1 MIALVRIALSRPY
14 TFVVLAL
21 LLLIIGPLAALRT
34 PTDIFPDIRIPVIGV
49 VWQYTGLP
57 PDQMSGRIT
66 TPFQRALTTTVN
78 DIEHIVANSYNG
90 VGIIKIFFQPN
101 VDIRT
106 ANAQVT
112 AISQTMLKQMPPGA
126 TPPLILNYSASTV
139 PIIQVALSGEGLTEQ
154 NLADIGINQLRT
166 PLVTVP
172 GAAIPYPFGGK
183 QRQVQIDLNSAALQA
198 RGLSGQDVANA
209 LAAQNLIT
217 PVGTQKIGGFE
228 YVIQLNNS
236 PLKMEDLGNLPIKAV
251 NGAMV
256 YVHDVASV
264 RDGNPPQTNIVH
276 VDGNRSVLMMVLKAG
291 SISTLDII
299 AGIKQKVIDVKNSL
313 PDALKI
319 GFIGDQSI
327 FVRGAITGVAYEGV
341 IAALLTSVMILLFL
355 GSWRSTIIIAT
366 SIPLAVLGAIVML
379 SAIGETLNIM
389 TLGGLA
395 LAVGILVDDATVT
408 IENINYHL
416 EQGKAVEL
424 SIMDGANQIVTPA
437 FVSLLCICIVFV
449 PMFFLQ
455 GVARF
460 LFVPMAEAVMFA
472 MVWSFV
478 LSRTLVPTMAKYLLQ
493 PHTDHDEQ
501 TRPPSRN
508 PLVQFQRSFEARFE
522 RIRGGYRELLSLAM
536 QRRPVFVIGFLG
548 LVAVSFLLVPF
559 LGRNFFPSVDSG
571 SILMHARAQIGTR
584 VEETA
589 NQFAEVQKVI
599 RKIIPPG
606 EIDTLADNIGMP
618 ISGIN
623 MTYNNTGV
631 IGPQDGD
638 IQIKLKEGHRPTA
651 GYVQALREQ
660 LPRAF
665 PGMTFAF
672 LPADIVSQI
681 LNFGAPAPLD
691 LQVRGANLTANFAYA
706 NKLLSRIRRIPGIAD
721 ARIQQS
727 PNNPSFNIDVDRTR
741 AQYVGL
747 TERDVTNSLVVNL
760 AGSSQVAPT
769 YYLNPDNGV
778 SYSIVMQT
786 PQYQIDS
793 MSALE
798 TLPITAGGPVAPIL
812 GGIANITRTT
822 SNAVVSQYD
831 IQPMVQIYATPQGR
845 DLGAVAAD
853 VQAVIADT
861 AKEVPKGSS
870 VLLLGQV
877 QTMHSAFSGLLFG
890 LLAAIVLI
898 YLLIVVNFQ
907 SWSDPFV
914 IITALPAALAGI
926 VWMLFATHTTLSV
939 PALTGAIMCM
949 GVATANSVLVISFA
963 RERYEQLGD
972 PIAAAIDAGFVRFRP
987 VLMTALAMIIGMTPM
1002 ALGLGEGGEQN
1013 APLGRAVIGGLIFA
1027 TIATLMFVPVVFS
1040 MVHKMQGVKAHDG
1053 SAPHWRSRM
1062 PTESRSPVS
1071 RRRLGI
1077 FGLVA
1082 SIVAVL
1088 VVVTGIR
1095 AREDTEAKLQEWTD
1109 NQAIP
1114 TVAVVLPDAQG
1125 A

>member
-1 MIALVRIALSRPY
+1 MIGLVRIALSRPY

-57 PDQMSGRIT
+57 PDQMAGRIT

-90 VGIIKIFFQPN
+90 FGIVKIFFQPN

-112 AISQTMLKQMPPGA
+112 AISQTLIKAMPPGA

-154 NLADIGINQLRT
+154 NLADFGINQLRT

-183 QRQVQIDLNSAALQA
+183 QRQVQIDLDSSALQA

-217 PVGTQKIGGFE
+217 PVGTQKIGEFE
-228 YVIQLNNS
+228 YNIQLNNS
-236 PLKMEDLGNLPIKAV
+236 PLKMAELGDLPIKTV

-256 YVHDVASV
+256 YVRDVASV

-276 VDGNRSVLMMVLKAG
+276 VNGNRSVLMMVLKAG

-299 AGIKQKVIDVKNSL
+299 AGIKQKVIDVKDQL
-313 PDALKI
+313 PEALRI

-355 GSWRSTIIIAT
+355 GSWRSTIIIAV
-366 SIPLAVLGAIVML
+366 SIPLSVLGAIVML

-408 IENINYHL
+408 IENINWHL
-416 EQGKAVEL
+416 EHGKDVEPA
-424 SIMDGANQIVTPA
+424 IMDGARQIVTPA

-449 PMFFLQ
+449 PMFFLT

-472 MVWSFV
+472 MLWSFI
-478 LSRTLVPTMAKYLLQ
+478 LSRTLVPTMAKYLLK
-493 PHTDHDEQ
+493 PHAPHSEEGAST
-501 TRPPSRN
+501 SRN
-508 PLVQFQRSFEARFE
+508 PLVRFQRAFEARFE
-522 RIRGGYRELLSLAM
+522 RVRGTYRALLSLAM
-536 QRRPVFVIGFLG
+536 QRRPLFVTGFLG
-548 LVAVSFLLVPF
+548 LVGLSFLLVPF

-571 SILMHARAQIGTR
+571 SILMHVRTQIGTR
-584 VEETA
+584 VEESA
-589 NQFAEVQKVI
+589 NQFADVQKAI
-599 RKIIPPG
+599 RKIIPPD

-638 IQIKLKEGHRPTA
+638 IQIKLREGHRPTA
-651 GYVQALREQ
+651 DYVQALREQ

-681 LNFGAPAPLD
+681 LNFGAPAPID
-691 LQVRGANLTANFAYA
+691 LQIRGADVNANFAYA
-706 NKLLSRIRRIPGIAD
+706 NRLLARIRHIPGIAD

-727 PNNPSFNIDVDRTR
+727 AGNPTFNIDVDRTR

-760 AGSSQVAPT
+760 AGSAQVAPT
-769 YYLNPDNGV
+769 YFLNPDNGV

-786 PQYQIDS
+786 PQFQIDS
-793 MSALE
+793 LSALE
-798 TLPITAGGPVAPIL
+798 TLPITAVGTATPPIL
-812 GGIANITRTT
+812 GGIARISRAT
-822 SNAVVSQYD
+822 SSAVVSQYD
-831 IQPMVQIYATPQGR
+831 IQSMVQIYATPQGR
-845 DLGAVAAD
+845 DLGAVATD
-853 VQAVIADT
+853 VRAAIADT

-870 VLLLGQV
+870 VVLLGQV
-877 QTMHSAFSGLLFG
+877 QTMNSAFSGLLLG
-890 LLAAIVLI
+890 LLAAVVLI

-914 IITALPAALAGI
+914 IVTALPAALAGI
-926 VWMLFATHTTLSV
+926 VWMLFITHTTLSV

-963 RERYEQLGD
+963 RERYEELGD
-972 PIAAAIDAGFVRFRP
+972 PVAAAIEAGFVRFRP
-987 VLMTALAMIIGMTPM
+987 VLMTALAMVIGMTPM
-1002 ALGLGEGGEQN
+1002 ALALGEGGEQN
-1013 APLGRAVIGGLIFA
+1013 APLGRAVVGGLILA

-1040 MVHKMQGVKAHDG
+1040 MVHKKLPPKSVT
-1053 SAPHWRSRM
+1053 APEPSHA
-1062 PTESRSPVS
+1062 T
-1071 RRRLGI
+1071 
-1077 FGLVA
+1077 
-1082 SIVAVL
+1082 
-1088 VVVTGIR
+1088 
-1095 AREDTEAKLQEWTD
+1095 
-1109 NQAIP
+1109 
-1114 TVAVVLPDAQG
+1114 
-1125 A
+1125 